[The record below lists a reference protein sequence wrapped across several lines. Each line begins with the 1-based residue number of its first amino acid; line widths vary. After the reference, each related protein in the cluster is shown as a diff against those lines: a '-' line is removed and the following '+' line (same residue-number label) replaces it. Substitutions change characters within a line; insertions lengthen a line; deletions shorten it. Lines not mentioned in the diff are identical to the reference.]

1 MVLLV
6 SYLIVVVM
14 GGEPITLKGKLA
26 ANVCA
31 IGEDM
36 NLTVRDI
43 SLDCD
48 MDLSSGLVY
57 DGGMNG
63 WLDGRMNVPRV
74 IRRLL

>member
-1 MVLLV
+1 
-6 SYLIVVVM
+6 M
-14 GGEPITLKGKLA
+14 GKITLNGKLA

-31 IGEDM
+31 MGEDM

-57 DGGMNG
+57 EGGRDG
-63 WLDGRMNVPRV
+63 
-74 IRRLL
+74 